1 MATNTLETQVTY
13 LKNDTVKLEMSMDD
27 YRTLLQGN
35 IDLKSAVEMMGEC
48 HTIYLEDLGKLDTL
62 EWRMARVLGFKRKR
76 SPSTGGDGGYYYGSY
91 VLSNHVHAEKEND

>member
-1 MATNTLETQVTY
+1 MKNETTVTY
-13 LKNDTVKLEMSMDD
+13 MKNDTVKLVMSMDD

-76 SPSTGGDGGYYYGSY
+76 SPATGGDGGYYFGNY
-91 VLSNHVHAEKEND
+91 VLSNHVHAEKED

>member
-1 MATNTLETQVTY
+1 MNMNKTKVTY
-13 LKNDTVKLEMSMDD
+13 LKNDTVKLVMDMDD

-35 IDLKSAVEMMGEC
+35 IDLKSATEMMAEC

-62 EWRMARVLGFKRKR
+62 EWRMAKVLGFKRKR

-91 VLSNHVHAEKEND
+91 VLSNHVHAEKED

>member
-1 MATNTLETQVTY
+1 MINKTKITY
-13 LKNDTVKLEMSMDD
+13 LKNNKVKLEMDMDD

-35 IDLKSAVEMMGEC
+35 IDLKSATEMMGEC

-62 EWRMARVLGFKRKR
+62 EFRMARILGFRRKR
-76 SPSTGGDGGYYYGSY
+76 SPATGGDGGYYYGNY

>member
-1 MATNTLETQVTY
+1 MYSGTDTKVTY
-13 LKNDTVKLEMSMDD
+13 LKNDTVKLVMSMDD

-35 IDLKSAVEMMGEC
+35 IDLKSAVEMMHEC

-76 SPSTGGDGGYYYGSY
+76 SPATGGDGGYYYGNY
-91 VLSNHVHAEKEND
+91 VLSNHVHAEKEGKA

>member
-1 MATNTLETQVTY
+1 MINKTKITY
-13 LKNDTVKLEMSMDD
+13 LKNNKVKLEMDMDD

-35 IDLKSAVEMMGEC
+35 IDLKSATEMMGEC

-62 EWRMARVLGFKRKR
+62 EFRMARILGFRRKK
-76 SPSTGGDGGYYYGSY
+76 SPATGGDGGYYYGNY

>member
-1 MATNTLETQVTY
+1 VATNTLETKVTY

-76 SPSTGGDGGYYYGSY
+76 SPSTGGDGGYYFGNY
-91 VLSNHVHAEKEND
+91 VLSNHIHAEKD

>member
-1 MATNTLETQVTY
+1 MINKTKITY
-13 LKNDTVKLEMSMDD
+13 LKNNKVKLEMDMDD

-62 EWRMARVLGFKRKR
+62 EWRMARVLGFRRKR
-76 SPSTGGDGGYYYGSY
+76 SPATGGDGGYYYGNY

>member
-1 MATNTLETQVTY
+1 MNMNKTKVTY
-13 LKNDTVKLEMSMDD
+13 LKNDTVKLVMNMDD

-62 EWRMARVLGFKRKR
+62 EWRMAKVLGFKRKR
-76 SPSTGGDGGYYYGSY
+76 SPATGGDGGYYYGSY
-91 VLSNHVHAEKEND
+91 VLSNHVHAEKED